1 MSGLQ
6 GLMALIPVLAAGGG
20 EEGHGI
26 ADPALSHW
34 AWTWIVFGLVFLVL
48 WKFAWK
54 PLREQLEA
62 REKRIQDTVEKADQV
77 KSEAETLLDTHRE
90 LMDRAKADAQEVINE
105 GRTAAERIQQEA
117 EKAGEAEAKTLV
129 ERAKKEIDLQT
140 KKALEEIRRETV
152 DLTIIAASRVLQ
164 RSVDDE
170 DHRRLTADVIAEI
183 QRTEG
188 D

>member
-1 MSGLQ
+1 MTYTL
-6 GLMALIPVLAAGGG
+6 APWIPIVAAGGESG
-20 EEGHGI
+20 GHGI
-26 ADPALSHW
+26 AEPALSHW
-34 AWTWIVFGLVFLVL
+34 LWTWIIFALVFLL
-48 WKFAWK
+48 LRKFAWK

-62 REKRIQDTVEKADQV
+62 REKRIQDTVDKADQV

-90 LMDRAKADAQEVINE
+90 LMDRAKSDAQEIINE

-117 EKAGEAEAKTLV
+117 EKVGESEARTLV
-129 ERAKKEIDLQT
+129 DRAKKEIDLQT

-152 DLTIIAASRVLQ
+152 DLTIIAASQVLQ
-164 RSVDDE
+164 RSIDDE
-170 DHRRLTADVIAEI
+170 DHRRLTADVIEEI